1 MKPPLYT
8 IRSLVHAYD
17 GGPPVLAIER
27 LSVAAGSIL
36 GLVGP
41 NGSGKSTLLKLL
53 AFVEK
58 PTRGEIRFK
67 DRPAAPFS
75 DAVRFQVTLLTQ
87 EPYLMRRSVYANV
100 AYGLKLRGRRRDC
113 RPQVAAALSLVG
125 LAAEHFADRKWYQL
139 SGGEAQR
146 VSLAARLALQPEALL
161 LDEPTASVDA
171 ASAELIKAAVIR
183 ARDQWGTTLVIA
195 SHDRQWLY
203 EICDDSLHLFRG
215 RILES
220 GADNL
225 LFGPWQPGPAGFWHK
240 PLAGG
245 GALRVPPPPD
255 DQAVGVL
262 DARAVSL
269 AAPGAASPPGLNTLD
284 GVVSRLVLEKNTRRI
299 VATISVGLLA
309 LTVKLDP
316 ERLQALHLYP
326 GKAVRIHFAPQAVAW
341 CDPA

>member
-1 MKPPLYT
+1 MQPPLYT
-8 IRSLVHAYD
+8 VRSLLHAYG

-27 LSVAAGSIL
+27 LRVAAGSIL

-58 PTRGEIRFK
+58 PTAGEIRFK
-67 DRPAAPFS
+67 GRPAAPFS

-100 AYGLKLRGRRRDC
+100 AYGLKLRGRGRDC
-113 RPQVAAALSLVG
+113 RRQVAAALSLVG
-125 LAAEHFADRKWYQL
+125 LAPEVFAGRKWFQL

-146 VSLAARLALQPEALL
+146 VSLAARLALRPEALL

-171 ASAELIKAAVIR
+171 ASAELIKAAVLG
-183 ARDQWGTTLVIA
+183 ARDRWGTTLVIA

-203 EICDDSLHLFRG
+203 EICDESLHLFRG
-215 RILES
+215 RILEN
-220 GADNL
+220 GGDNL
-225 LFGPWQPGPAGFWHK
+225 LFGPWQPGPDGTWHK
-240 PLAGG
+240 LLADGG
-245 GALRVPPPPD
+245 LLRVPPPPD

-262 DARAVSL
+262 DAAAVSL
-269 AAPGAASPPGLNTLD
+269 AAPGAASRPGSNTLD
-284 GVVSRLVLEKNTRRI
+284 GVVSRLVLEKHTRRI

-316 ERLQALHLYP
+316 ERLQALKLYP
-326 GKAVRIHFAPQAVAW
+326 GKAVRVDFAPEAVAW
-341 CDPA
+341 CGPA

>member
-1 MKPPLYT
+1 MQPPLYA
-8 IRSLVHAYD
+8 IRALAHAYG

-58 PTRGEIRFK
+58 PAAGEIRFK
-67 DRPAAPFS
+67 GRIEAPFS

-87 EPYLMRRSVYANV
+87 EPYLMRRTVHANV

-113 RPQVAAALSLVG
+113 RREVAAALSLVG
-125 LAAEHFADRKWYQL
+125 LAPERFADRKWFQL

-146 VSLAARLALQPEALL
+146 VSLAARLALRPEALL

-171 ASAELIKAAVIR
+171 ASAELIKAAVLR
-183 ARDQWGTTLVIA
+183 ARDQWGTTLVVA
-195 SHDRQWLY
+195 SHDRQWLH

-215 RILES
+215 RILEN

-225 LFGPWQPGPAGFWHK
+225 LFGPWRPGPDAYWHK
-240 PLAGG
+240 PLEGG
-245 GALRVPPPPD
+245 GMIRVPPPPD
-255 DQAVGVL
+255 DEAVGVL
-262 DARAVSL
+262 GARAVSL
-269 AAPGAASPPGLNTLD
+269 AAPGAPSPPGLNTLE
-284 GVVSRLVLEKNTRRI
+284 GVVSRLVLEKHTRLI
-299 VATISVGLLA
+299 VATISAGLLA
-309 LTVKLDP
+309 LTVKLDV
-316 ERLQALHLYP
+316 ERVQALKLYP
-326 GKAVRIHFAPQAVAW
+326 GQAVRVDFAPEAVAW
-341 CDPA
+341 CGPA